1 MAQAGRGADSDALVF
16 VYGSLKRG
24 MANHGQLDG
33 ARWLGEAQLQ
43 GLALYDLGPFPM
55 AVISNDDA
63 AVLQGEIHA
72 VTATHLQALD
82 RFEGVPRL
90 YERQAWRLEDGRRVW
105 VYVGRAEQVRHVN
118 RIASGRWNGP
128 TPGFRRSARPPAS
141 DQPRPTAP
149 PEQRH

>member
-1 MAQAGRGADSDALVF
+1 MEQAGRGADSDALVF

-24 MANHGQLDG
+24 MTNHGQLDD
-33 ARWLGEAQLQ
+33 ARWLGNAQLQ

-55 AVISNDDA
+55 AVISDDDD

-72 VTATHLQALD
+72 VTAARLQALD

-90 YERQAWRLEDGRRVW
+90 YERQAWCLEDGRSVW
-105 VYVGRAEQVRHVN
+105 VYVGRAEQVRHVK
-118 RIASGRWNGP
+118 RIASGAWSGP

-141 DQPRPTAP
+141 DQPRPAAP
-149 PEQRH
+149 PEPKH

>member
-72 VTATHLQALD
+72 VTAPHLQALD

-105 VYVGRAEQVRHVN
+105 VYVGRAQQVRHVN

>member
-16 VYGSLKRG
+16 VYGSLKRD

-72 VTATHLQALD
+72 VTAPHLQALD